1 MNAFLEARALYRT
14 VRRTHIVEDAT
25 ISLIPGQL
33 TIIVG
38 PNGAGKSTLL
48 KLLSGEVRP
57 TSGDIVCAG
66 ETLKET
72 PAWRLARRRAVMA
85 QATQLAFPF
94 SVNEVVRLGLDTLG
108 LDTLGL
114 DTLGVDAKRIDADAI
129 IDHALRR
136 ADILHLAERKYD
148 TLSGGEQQR
157 THFARVLCQ
166 LAAGRRSE
174 ARQALLLDEPVA
186 SLDLKHQLMLMD
198 SAREIA
204 DSGVAVMA
212 ILHDLNLAAAYADKL
227 VVMQAG
233 RIVASGEP
241 THVLAGGLVADIFG
255 VDLRLCAT
263 PPGNAPFILPH
274 GHARRIAWRRSPFL
288 PLNPSQSFSASDG
301 GDMQRSRPC
310 ATLPRNENGSMSFCF
325 WP

>member
-1 MNAFLEARALYRT
+1 MKAFLEAHALCRT
-14 VRRTHIVEDAT
+14 IRGAHIVEDAS
-25 ISLIPGQL
+25 ISLMPGRL
-33 TIIVG
+33 TIVIG

-48 KLLSGEVRP
+48 KLLSGELLP
-57 TSGDIVCAG
+57 TSGDIVCAN
-66 ETLKET
+66 EPLRDT

-94 SVNEVVRLGLDTLG
+94 TVNEVVRLGLDTLG
-108 LDTLGL
+108 VNARRKETN
-114 DTLGVDAKRIDADAI
+114 AI
-129 IDHALRR
+129 IDQALRR
-136 ADILHLAERKYD
+136 ADILHLAHREYD
-148 TLSGGEQQR
+148 TLSGGERQR

-174 ARQALLLDEPVA
+174 ARQVLFLDEPVA

-198 SAREIA
+198 IAREIA

-212 ILHDLNLAAAYADKL
+212 ILHDLNLAAAYADEL
-227 VVMQAG
+227 VVMQTG
-233 RIVASGEP
+233 KIVASGDP

-255 VDLRLCAT
+255 VDLRLCAA
-263 PPGNAPFILPH
+263 PPGNAPFVLPH

-288 PLNPSQSFSASDG
+288 PLNPSQSFPASDG
-301 GDMQRSRPC
+301 GDKQRSKPC
-310 ATLPRNENGSMSFCF
+310 ATLSRNENGSMSFCF

>member
-1 MNAFLEARALYRT
+1 MTAFLEARALYRT
-14 VRRTHIVEDAT
+14 IRGAHIVENAS
-25 ISLIPGQL
+25 ISLMAGQL
-33 TIIVG
+33 AIAIG

-48 KLLSGEVRP
+48 KLLSGELRP
-57 TSGDIVCAG
+57 TSGDIVCAA
-66 ETLKET
+66 EPLRDT

-94 SVNEVVRLGLDTLG
+94 TVSEVVRLGLDTLG
-108 LDTLGL
+108 
-114 DTLGVDAKRIDADAI
+114 VNAKRMETNAI
-129 IDHALRR
+129 IDQAMRR
-136 ADILHLAERKYD
+136 ADILHLARREYD

-174 ARQALLLDEPVA
+174 SRQALFLDEPVA

-204 DSGVAVMA
+204 DSGVAVLA
-212 ILHDLNLAAAYADKL
+212 VLHDLNLAAAYADEL

-233 RIVASGEP
+233 KIVASGEP
-241 THVLAGGLVADIFG
+241 THVLAGGLVAEVFG

-274 GHARRIAWRRSPFL
+274 GRARRIAWRRSPVWV
-288 PLNPSQSFSASDG
+288 PNRPRSHPASG
-301 GDMQRSRPC
+301 GDDKQGSGPC
-310 ATLPRNENGSMSFCF
+310 ATLPKNESGLMRFCV